1 MSEEII
7 QGKETHRTAD
17 LNQSPTAGIISPT
30 DLVLAF
36 LGHSENTVRKLP
48 LFRVLWDGNQVQS
61 F

>member
-17 LNQSPTAGIISPT
+17 LSQSPTAGIISPT